1 MDSQKIY
8 AAIISRAVSRQR
20 KNGEY
25 YERHHITPRSMG
37 GSDTAEN
44 LVYLTGREHYIAHW
58 LLFKIHR
65 NKQMACAWYAMRMNR
80 DGKRYISK
88 TFDYARKYS
97 GGITSAENKARVWTK
112 EMREKSSKAR
122 KGVFVRG
129 SHQRARIV
137 VNSETGEIY
146 ACMTDAA
153 DALGVTK
160 AAIQN
165 SITRNGRCKGVKFKH
180 LD

>member
-1 MDSQKIY
+1 MDNQKIY
-8 AAIISRAVSRQR
+8 AAIIERA
-20 KNGEY
+20 KNRHLKTGEY
-25 YERHHITPRSMG
+25 YERHHIIPRSMG
-37 GSDTAEN
+37 GGDDDEN
-44 LVYLTGREHYIAHW
+44 LVYLAGREHYIAHW

-88 TFDYARKYS
+88 TFDYARKYN
-97 GGITSAENKARVWTK
+97 GQLTAVENKSRVWTD
-112 EMREKSSKAR
+112 EMRAKSSAAR

-129 SHQRARIV
+129 SHQRARRV

-160 AAIQN
+160 GAIQN
-165 SITRNGRCKGVKFKH
+165 SITRNGRCKGAKFKH
-180 LD
+180 AD